1 MQAVLFK
8 LSLKKKK
15 KSTHRPSFQAT
26 DYAMT
31 WDFLLGNVLNIQ

>member
-15 KSTHRPSFQAT
+15 KK
-26 DYAMT
+26 
-31 WDFLLGNVLNIQ
+31 VLIDLVSKPLIMP